1 MNDFKIIAM
10 KELLNFMLKATG
22 VLILV
27 LSLTVASFAQVLV
40 QEVIAYD
47 SYGNPLEVKD
57 ADNVSTSYIWDESGV
72 RIKGVATNAAH
83 TEVQI
88 LNMSNFEPNIY
99 GDLVSGAYLYH
110 NGDGTVTYS
119 EGSDQGIS
127 HQKVEIV
134 GLTERG
140 AGFMVSVGSQP
151 VGKQFM
157 VEFEYNIEN
166 GALQLTGLNSST
178 DSWVNWFN
186 SSVTSGWERASVL
199 LTISTNGN
207 LYFRAPFGGGGHT
220 NTSFNFRHI
229 RIYPKEAQVRSANYE
244 RIFQQPSVIYDAS
257 LSANYFA
264 YDSFGRLKES
274 YNAHGVRILKN
285 EYYYSLQGNS
295 NYNPMDPN
303 RVESWTYYDAGD
315 TSKVIKSVS
324 YLDGLGR
331 GIQSQVRGGNKT
343 IVTGT
348 KYNERGLPEAV
359 SRPIELS
366 NQATFVP
373 DLFEGT
379 GTFAPEGLGLG
390 NNS

>member
-1 MNDFKIIAM
+1 MIRNRAKRKFSAIAVVVM
-10 KELLNFMLKATG
+10 
-22 VLILV
+22 LIL
-27 LSLTVASFAQVLV
+27 LQTSFIYGQVN
-40 QEVIAYD
+40 QYKVIAYD
-47 SYGNPLEVKD
+47 SYGNAIEVED
-57 ADNVSTSYIWDESGV
+57 AMGVKTKYYYGSNSQPFSQIGLNGVKGIYLTGIQRQNGTSIDGVSGGV
-72 RIKGVATNAAH
+72 RPSTGDDLF
-83 TEVQI
+83 TEA
-88 LNMSNFEPNIY
+88 EY
-99 GDLVSGAYLYH
+99 
-110 NGDGTVTYS
+110 DGL
-119 EGSDQGIS
+119 G
-127 HQKVEIV
+127 
-134 GLTERG
+134 R
-140 AGFMVSVGSQP
+140 VSVIIDKNGQSN
-151 VGKQFM
+151 
-157 VEFEYNIEN
+157 EF
-166 GALQLTGLNSST
+166 T
-178 DSWVNWFN
+178 
-186 SSVTSGWERASVL
+186 
-199 LTISTNGN
+199 
-207 LYFRAPFGGGGHT
+207 
-220 NTSFNFRHI
+220 
-229 RIYPKEAQVRSANYE
+229 
-244 RIFQQPSVIYDAS
+244 
-257 LSANYFA
+257 

-274 YNAHGVRILKN
+274 YNAHGVRISKN

-343 IVTGT
+343 IITGT